1 MKCNLHLRHCF
12 TMHILTNIHK
22 MCIVKVKASN
32 LSENRRALANIAV
45 VADQNILLYNPQQ
58 YILSQ
63 HSHYPSAAAYTNIS
77 YR

>member
-1 MKCNLHLRHCF
+1 
-12 TMHILTNIHK
+12 MHILTNIHK

-45 VADQNILLYNPQQ
+45 VAVAVADQNILLYNPQQ

-63 HSHYPSAAAYTNIS
+63 HSHYPSAAASTNIS

>member
-1 MKCNLHLRHCF
+1 
-12 TMHILTNIHK
+12 MHILTNIHK

-32 LSENRRALANIAV
+32 LSENRRAIANIVVA

-63 HSHYPSAAAYTNIS
+63 YSHYPSVAASTNIS
-77 YR
+77 HR